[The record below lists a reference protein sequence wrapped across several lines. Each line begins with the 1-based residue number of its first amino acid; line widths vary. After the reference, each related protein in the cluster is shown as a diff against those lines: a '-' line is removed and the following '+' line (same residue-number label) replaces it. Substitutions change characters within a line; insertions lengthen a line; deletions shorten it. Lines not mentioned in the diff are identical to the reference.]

1 MSWKG
6 VKQVTIAENIKS
18 WCDEMGIQNY
28 TITTQGEIDVDGG
41 VYLNYK
47 LGKLEEL
54 PYKFGRV
61 TGYFSLEGC
70 KKLISLKNCPEIILP
85 NHMFNVDYCTNL
97 NSLEGCPKEVGGLFY
112 CRDCKRY
119 FSKEEVMSYCK
130 VGFNIYN

>member
-6 VKQVTIAENIKS
+6 VKNQTNIENIKA
-18 WCDEMGIQNY
+18 WCEEMGIENY
-28 TITTQGEIDVDGG
+28 TINSKCEIDVDDD
-41 VYLNYK
+41 VMLMDNDFK
-47 LGKLEEL
+47 EL

-61 TGYFSLEGC
+61 TGYFSLESC
-70 KKLISLKNCPEIILP
+70 KNLISLKNCPEVILP

-97 NSLEGCPKEVGGLFY
+97 NSLEGCPKRVGGLFY

-119 FSKEEVMSYCK
+119 FSKEEVKSLCK